1 MCTACS
7 PGNSGHTD
15 LPLPVPSSSLSLAVS
30 HECLPSEDA
39 SRNMRYGSRSL
50 TDLTARLTV
59 RAGDGHAPPLGLS
72 GKPIRLTVKLPSSL
86 VRFPALNP
94 IEPQYPPLVCSP
106 ANSLKFHPCGR
117 TPQVARL
124 TPTLR
129 HRGLPR
135 SLRHQTGIV
144 YSVDYRG
151 I

>member
-1 MCTACS
+1 MWRALCTACS

-15 LPLPVPSSSLSLAVS
+15 LPSPTPSSDLSPAVS
-30 HECLPSEDA
+30 YECIWFENQTSNIG
-39 SRNMRYGSRSL
+39 RGSRSL

-59 RAGDGHAPPLGLS
+59 RAEDGHAPPLGLS
-72 GKPIRLTVKLPSSL
+72 GKPFRLTLTLPSSL

-94 IEPQYPPLVCSP
+94 IEPQCPPLVCSP

-129 HRGLPR
+129 HRELPR
-135 SLRHQTGIV
+135 SSRHQAGIV
-144 YSVDYRG
+144 YSVD
-151 I
+151 